1 MSTSGED
8 SPDWLRSFEVSK
20 QPRVTFSLSSD
31 SSPSDSPIREKET
44 DETFQSGHKEQEEQQ
59 NLDLVL
65 IDSGDELAETE
76 DPKSKN
82 LRNTKEEENL
92 IVPEGDGIDIAE
104 EEIFE
109 KATESRVASCLPLV
123 FAEKVARSKALVEC
137 GEESIDMSGDVGAVG
152 RVVISS
158 NQAEEP
164 EMFLDLK
171 GTIYKTTIVPSR
183 TFCVVSFGQSEAK
196 IEAVMN
202 DFIQLKSIS
211 NLYEC
216 ETMVEGT
223 LDGFSFDSEEEGE
236 KIPKPSSHHM
246 DEKNE
251 SKDPG
256 VQTSKQ
262 KNENKMGTARKRAKV
277 SGKQPAKGGR
287 KSQGPKAKKSK
298 K

>member
-1 MSTSGED
+1 MSSSREG
-8 SPDWLRSFEVSK
+8 SPDWLRSFEAPK
-20 QPRVTFSLSSD
+20 QSCVTFSLSSD
-31 SSPSDSPIREKET
+31 SSPSYSPVREKET
-44 DETFQSGHKEQEEQQ
+44 DASFVSRHKEQEEQQ
-59 NLDLVL
+59 NHDLVL
-65 IDSGDELAETE
+65 VDSGDEFAETK
-76 DPKSKN
+76 DPKSKT
-82 LRNTKEEENL
+82 LKIRKQEENL
-92 IVPEGDGIDIAE
+92 IVPEGDGYDCAE
-104 EEIFE
+104 EEILE

-137 GEESIDMSGDVGAVG
+137 EGQSIDMSGDVGAVG

-158 NQAEEP
+158 SQSVDP

-216 ETMVEGT
+216 ETMIEGT

-236 KIPKPSSHHM
+236 KIPKPSSHCK

-262 KNENKMGTARKRAKV
+262 KNENTTGTTRKKAKV
-277 SGKQPAKGGR
+277 AGKQPAKGGR
-287 KSQGPKAKKSK
+287 KSQGAKAKKSK